1 MGSMADEGLP
11 KGINWR
17 KGESCTDGFVKN
29 VLCTRD
35 RKKSENC

>member
-1 MGSMADEGLP
+1 MGSIADEDLP

-17 KGESCTDGFVKN
+17 KGESYTDEFMKN

-35 RKKSENC
+35 WEKSKNC